1 MNDRDEKLQLVRE
14 VIDFVVEQPYDPE
27 VLAKFVYLKSLDARV
42 YRYGDTRL
50 TEIFDVLG
58 GMSAG
63 EEFFY
68 SREEVLEML
77 NSFISD
83 NGSFLLGEDIS
94 FEALDGTG
102 VLVRKVPRAM
112 DFRFFLCKRRDLHV
126 RGRRPPSS
134 ASRTMTFPPTRTPE
148 AGADGDLRE
157 SGDHAGPRLMGGG
170 A

>member
-1 MNDRDEKLQLVRE
+1 MNERDEKLRLMRE

-42 YRYGDTRL
+42 YRYGDKRL
-50 TEIFDVLG
+50 NEIFDVLG

-83 NGSFLLGEDIS
+83 NG
-94 FEALDGTG
+94 
-102 VLVRKVPRAM
+102 
-112 DFRFFLCKRRDLHV
+112 
-126 RGRRPPSS
+126 
-134 ASRTMTFPPTRTPE
+134 
-148 AGADGDLRE
+148 
-157 SGDHAGPRLMGGG
+157 
-170 A
+170 

>member
-42 YRYGDTRL
+42 YRYGDKRL
-50 TEIFDVLG
+50 NEIFDVLG

-77 NSFISD
+77 YSFISD
-83 NGSFLLGEDIS
+83 NG
-94 FEALDGTG
+94 
-102 VLVRKVPRAM
+102 
-112 DFRFFLCKRRDLHV
+112 
-126 RGRRPPSS
+126 
-134 ASRTMTFPPTRTPE
+134 
-148 AGADGDLRE
+148 
-157 SGDHAGPRLMGGG
+157 
-170 A
+170 

>member
-42 YRYGDTRL
+42 YRYGDKRL
-50 TEIFDVLG
+50 NEIFDVLG

-77 NSFISD
+77 HSFISD
-83 NGSFLLGEDIS
+83 NG
-94 FEALDGTG
+94 
-102 VLVRKVPRAM
+102 
-112 DFRFFLCKRRDLHV
+112 
-126 RGRRPPSS
+126 
-134 ASRTMTFPPTRTPE
+134 
-148 AGADGDLRE
+148 
-157 SGDHAGPRLMGGG
+157 
-170 A
+170 

>member
-1 MNDRDEKLQLVRE
+1 MNDRDEKLRLMRE

-42 YRYGDTRL
+42 YRYGDKRL
-50 TEIFDVLG
+50 NEIFDVLG

-83 NGSFLLGEDIS
+83 NG
-94 FEALDGTG
+94 
-102 VLVRKVPRAM
+102 
-112 DFRFFLCKRRDLHV
+112 
-126 RGRRPPSS
+126 
-134 ASRTMTFPPTRTPE
+134 
-148 AGADGDLRE
+148 
-157 SGDHAGPRLMGGG
+157 
-170 A
+170 

>member
-42 YRYGDTRL
+42 YRYGDKRL
-50 TEIFDVLG
+50 NEIFDVLG

-83 NGSFLLGEDIS
+83 NG
-94 FEALDGTG
+94 
-102 VLVRKVPRAM
+102 
-112 DFRFFLCKRRDLHV
+112 
-126 RGRRPPSS
+126 
-134 ASRTMTFPPTRTPE
+134 
-148 AGADGDLRE
+148 
-157 SGDHAGPRLMGGG
+157 
-170 A
+170 

>member
-1 MNDRDEKLQLVRE
+1 MNDRDEKLRLVRE

-50 TEIFDVLG
+50 NEIFDGLG

-83 NGSFLLGEDIS
+83 NG
-94 FEALDGTG
+94 
-102 VLVRKVPRAM
+102 
-112 DFRFFLCKRRDLHV
+112 
-126 RGRRPPSS
+126 
-134 ASRTMTFPPTRTPE
+134 
-148 AGADGDLRE
+148 
-157 SGDHAGPRLMGGG
+157 
-170 A
+170 

>member
-1 MNDRDEKLQLVRE
+1 MNDRDEKLRLVRE

-42 YRYGDTRL
+42 YRYGDKRL
-50 TEIFDVLG
+50 NEIFDVLG

-83 NGSFLLGEDIS
+83 NG
-94 FEALDGTG
+94 
-102 VLVRKVPRAM
+102 
-112 DFRFFLCKRRDLHV
+112 
-126 RGRRPPSS
+126 
-134 ASRTMTFPPTRTPE
+134 
-148 AGADGDLRE
+148 
-157 SGDHAGPRLMGGG
+157 
-170 A
+170 